1 VFSSDDPPSLLCSSR
16 SDLSLIRLNR
26 DRDSE
31 SASNGLVVARLKRAL
46 GQLSR
51 ALNAASRLKQRGV
64 ELPIPIGEWITEML
78 KVREELLLLMSK
90 FQADFS

>member
-1 VFSSDDPPSLLCSSR
+1 MFSSDDPPYLLCSSR

-31 SASNGLVVARLKRAL
+31 SALNGLVARLKRAL

>member
-1 VFSSDDPPSLLCSSR
+1 VFSSDDPPYLLCSSR

-31 SASNGLVVARLKRAL
+31 SALNGLVARLKRAL